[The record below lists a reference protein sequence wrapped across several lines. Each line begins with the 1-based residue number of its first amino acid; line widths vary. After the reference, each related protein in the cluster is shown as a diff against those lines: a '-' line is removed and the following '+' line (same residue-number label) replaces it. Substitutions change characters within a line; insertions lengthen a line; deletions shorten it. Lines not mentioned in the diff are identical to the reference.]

1 MAVRNVLTK
10 QGALRLASDR
20 RRELDRARG
29 EQDKRVEEATA
40 ETLVALQG
48 RDDAERALEAA
59 RAEVRGSLRKILA
72 EDVSVERAAALLDV
86 DVTEVRRLIKAAPTD
101 TDTAS
106 GSAKQGGS
114 VTALPDAGGSGSAAR
129 RAG

>member
-1 MAVRNVLTK
+1 MAGRNVLTK
-10 QGALRLASDR
+10 QSALKLASDR

-29 EQDKRVEEATA
+29 EQDKRIEEATA
-40 ETLVALQG
+40 ATLVALQG
-48 RDDAERALEAA
+48 RDAAERTLEAA
-59 RAEVRGSLRKILA
+59 QAEVGESLRKVLA

-86 DVTEVRRLIKAAPTD
+86 DVAEVRRLMKVAPTD
-101 TDTAS
+101 TEAA
-106 GSAKQGGS
+106 GGARQGGS

>member
-1 MAVRNVLTK
+1 MAGRNVLTK

-29 EQDKRVEEATA
+29 EQDKRIEEATA
-40 ETLVALQG
+40 ATLVALQG

-59 RAEVRGSLRKILA
+59 QAEVGESLRKVLA

-86 DVTEVRRLIKAAPTD
+86 DVAEVRRLIKAASTD
-101 TDTAS
+101 GVAT
-106 GSAKQGGS
+106 GGAKQGGS
-114 VTALPDAGGSGSAAR
+114 TTGLSYAGENRGAAR
-129 RAG
+129 RSE